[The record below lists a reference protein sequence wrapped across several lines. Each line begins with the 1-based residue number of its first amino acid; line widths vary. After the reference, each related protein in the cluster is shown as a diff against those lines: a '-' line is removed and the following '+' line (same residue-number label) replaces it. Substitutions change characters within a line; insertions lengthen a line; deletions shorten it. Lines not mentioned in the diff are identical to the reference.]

1 MIIKI
6 ITKEKFMSKVFLDL
20 SIIKDY
26 SIYSE
31 MREELLNLKF
41 SMIILDFLEVFGKL
55 YLLILE
61 MLGKPLIY
69 IKLYFLYIILN
80 ILINGII
87 LIIKDLLLNLNI
99 KKRKITKME

>member
-6 ITKEKFMSKVFLDL
+6 ITDEKFKSKVFLDL

-31 MREELLNLKF
+31 MREELLNVKF
-41 SMIILDFLEVFGKL
+41 SMIILDFLEVLGKL

-61 MLGKPLIY
+61 MLGKPLI
-69 IKLYFLYIILN
+69 
-80 ILINGII
+80 NGII
-87 LIIKDLLLNLNI
+87 LIIKDLLLNSNI
-99 KKRKITKME
+99 KK

>member
-6 ITKEKFMSKVFLDL
+6 ITDEKFKSKVFLDL

-26 SIYSE
+26 SIYLE
-31 MREELLNLKF
+31 MREELLNVKF

-61 MLGKPLIY
+61 MLGKPLI
-69 IKLYFLYIILN
+69 
-80 ILINGII
+80 NGII
-87 LIIKDLLLNLNI
+87 LIIKDLLLNLDI
-99 KKRKITKME
+99 KK

>member
-61 MLGKPLIY
+61 MLGKPLI
-69 IKLYFLYIILN
+69 
-80 ILINGII
+80 NGII
-87 LIIKDLLLNLNI
+87 LIIKDLLLNLDI
-99 KKRKITKME
+99 KK

>member
-1 MIIKI
+1 
-6 ITKEKFMSKVFLDL
+6 MSKVFLDL

-61 MLGKPLIY
+61 MLGKPLI
-69 IKLYFLYIILN
+69 
-80 ILINGII
+80 NGII
-87 LIIKDLLLNLNI
+87 LIIKDLLLNLDI
-99 KKRKITKME
+99 KK

>member
-6 ITKEKFMSKVFLDL
+6 ITDEKFKSKVFLDL

-41 SMIILDFLEVFGKL
+41 SMIILDFLEVLGKL
-55 YLLILE
+55 YLLILY
-61 MLGKPLIY
+61 MLGKS
-69 IKLYFLYIILN
+69 
-80 ILINGII
+80 LINGII
-87 LIIKDLLLNLNI
+87 LIIKDLLLNLDI
-99 KKRKITKME
+99 KKWKITKME

>member
-6 ITKEKFMSKVFLDL
+6 ITDEKFKSKVFLDL

-31 MREELLNLKF
+31 MREELLNVKF
-41 SMIILDFLEVFGKL
+41 SMIILDFLEVLGKL

-61 MLGKPLIY
+61 MLGKS
-69 IKLYFLYIILN
+69 
-80 ILINGII
+80 LINGII

-99 KKRKITKME
+99 KK

>member
-31 MREELLNLKF
+31 MREELLNVKF
-41 SMIILDFLEVFGKL
+41 SMIILDFLEVLGKL

-61 MLGKPLIY
+61 MLGKPLI
-69 IKLYFLYIILN
+69 
-80 ILINGII
+80 NGII
-87 LIIKDLLLNLNI
+87 LIIKDLLLNLDI
-99 KKRKITKME
+99 KK